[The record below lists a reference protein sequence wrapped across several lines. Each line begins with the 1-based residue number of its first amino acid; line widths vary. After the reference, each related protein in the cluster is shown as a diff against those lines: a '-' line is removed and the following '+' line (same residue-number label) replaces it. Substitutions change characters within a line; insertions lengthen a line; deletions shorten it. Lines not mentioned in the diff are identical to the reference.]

1 MMATQVRGAVKG
13 TLAAVMIVGYASNAM
28 AFEDT
33 RVLPKGVRNLTIR
46 TINTN
51 FDTIS
56 GPAGETKPLAHLLFK
71 ELTFKQMAN
80 AEDALKGRQLRGFL
94 LQNGITESESVGKFS
109 ADIKGRVTVTAP
121 IAAIGITEN
130 MTLAVASPIYNAS
143 TSASVGFT
151 PNNNANK
158 ILGLLARPE
167 TNQIA
172 NAREAARK
180 LNDAVGQ
187 LNKKLTDNGFQA
199 LSDWH
204 GQGFGDTTIA
214 LKYRGIDNS
223 RMGLAT
229 TTGVVAPTG
238 RKKDPN
244 ILNDVPFGE
253 GVWAPFAQVAVDQKL
268 PQQFYTNQYVKYTES
283 LPTQR
288 TVRAIT
294 NEERVEVPL
303 VTVDYN
309 MGNRFDV
316 GTSLRYTPNYGLL
329 AGVGYTYLRKFGDVY
344 SGNLNAANIGAMQQ
358 WTDQQAHNAEF
369 LIGYS
374 TVPLYQAGR
383 AAIPFSINVAYTKQ
397 LASRN
402 LPISDL
408 AQFNVDLFF

>member
-1 MMATQVRGAVKG
+1 MATQGRGAVHG
-13 TLAAVMIVGYASNAM
+13 AVAALVIVGYASTAL

-46 TINTN
+46 TVTTN
-51 FDTIS
+51 FDTIT

-71 ELTFKQMAN
+71 ELTFNQMAK

-94 LQNGITESESVGKFS
+94 LQNGITESESVGNFS

-130 MTLAVASPIYNAS
+130 ITLAVASPIYNAS

-151 PNNNANK
+151 PNGNANK

-204 GQGFGDTTIA
+204 GQGIGDTTIA

-268 PQQFYTNQYVKYTES
+268 PQQFYTNEYVKYTES

-288 TVRAIT
+288 AVRAIT
-294 NEERVEVPL
+294 NDERVEVPL
-303 VTVDYN
+303 VTADYN
-309 MGNRFDV
+309 MGNRFDA
-316 GTSLRYTPNYGLL
+316 GASLRYAPNYGLL

-344 SGNLNAANIGAMQQ
+344 SGNLTSSNIGALQQ

-383 AAIPFSINVAYTKQ
+383 AAIPFSVNVAYTKQ